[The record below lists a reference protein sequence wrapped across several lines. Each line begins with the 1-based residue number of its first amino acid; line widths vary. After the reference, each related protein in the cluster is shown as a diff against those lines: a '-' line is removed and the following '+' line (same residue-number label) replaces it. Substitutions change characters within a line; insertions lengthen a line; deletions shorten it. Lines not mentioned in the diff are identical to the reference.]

1 MRDPITESDKE
12 GMKSLAPR
20 IDSLEGKRI
29 GFHVN
34 TKEASKPV
42 AKTVEEK
49 LIAKYPGIETSFC
62 TIPARDTEALAEIET
77 WANNQTDACIATIGD
92 CGGCTR
98 AVVRAA
104 NAIEESETPAVGIV
118 ANEFE
123 LSWETNAKD
132 QQRYLRKQSVPIKP
146 ETTDRSILDE
156 AIDDTI
162 LQGIEDALTVPLTDE
177 EKGLEERDLLS

>member
-1 MRDPITESDKE
+1 MRDPTADSKKE

-20 IDSLEGKRI
+20 ADRLEGKRI

-34 TKEASKPV
+34 TKEAAEPV

-49 LIAKYPGIETSFC
+49 LLGRYPDIETTYC
-62 TIPARDTEALAEIET
+62 RIPARDTEALAEIET
-77 WANNQTDACIATIGD
+77 WAGNETDVCIATIGD

-156 AIDDTI
+156 AIDDTV
-162 LQGIEDALTVPLTDE
+162 LQGIEDALTTPLTDE
-177 EKGLEERDLLS
+177 EKGLEERNLLS